1 MNNLIAGIPPITKAY
16 MGGVVITTALWVLK
30 VVSGYQLYFNWALI
44 VNNYEYWR
52 LIT

>member
-16 MGGVVITTALWVLK
+16 SFAVIFTTALWVLK
-30 VVSGYQLYFNWALI
+30 VVSGYQLYFNIALI
-44 VNNYEYWR
+44 LNNSEYWR